1 MAKQIIEKPAPTELT
16 ADEKAA
22 LEKVKARRAIDTVY
36 AVKNGGIDF
45 LVGKD
50 ADELIGK
57 IEQPDMDPS
66 CYRFYDDER
75 RKWAYIVVIN
85 SHGNIEPLTFPAPD
99 KYGTTSS
106 ELYSKA
112 VTYPTVL
119 AQCIELIT
127 KAAPSLWERI
137 MKPTTII
144 TAIVVVLFIVFIL
157 AVAMT
162 G

>member
-1 MAKQIIEKPAPTELT
+1 MAKQAIEKSAAVELT
-16 ADEKAA
+16 ADEKAS
-22 LEKVKARRAIDTVY
+22 LGKIKARRTIDTVY
-36 AVKNGGIDF
+36 VVKHGGIDF
-45 LVGKD
+45 LSGKD

-85 SHGNIEPLTFPAPD
+85 SHDKIEPLTFPAPD
-99 KYGTTSS
+99 EYGTTSS

-112 VTYPTVL
+112 VTYPNVL

-144 TAIVVVLFIVFIL
+144 TAIVVVLFIIFIL